1 MAKHNSEGKVAV
13 VTGAAQGIGR
23 AYALRLAEEGFAIAL
38 ADIAESSE
46 TARQISAAGGA
57 AESFRVDVSDE
68 SSVSQLRGDVLATLG
83 RCDVLVNNA
92 GVYPFQLWDE
102 IEYADWRQLISVNLD
117 SMFLMAKAF
126 TPGMRERRWGRVIN
140 QASDVFGIVIKGV
153 AHYTASKGGVI
164 GFTRALATELGD
176 QGVTVNAIAPGL
188 TRTPGTMSRQPD
200 PHSVEDPEEMV
211 AFAQGQ
217 AIPRV
222 EQPEDLAGVLAFL
235 ASEDAS
241 FVTGQTIWV
250 DGGLVRV

>member
-1 MAKHNSEGKVAV
+1 MAIHNSAGKVAV

-23 AYALRLAEEGFAIAL
+23 AYALRLAQEGYSIAIADL
-38 ADIAESSE
+38 ADSSE
-46 TARQISAAGGA
+46 TAKQINAAGGT
-57 AESFRVDVSDE
+57 AESFRVDVSDPA
-68 SSVSQLRGDVLATLG
+68 SVADLGAEVHSTMG

-92 GVYPFQLWDE
+92 GIYPFQTWDD
-102 IEYADWRQLISVNLD
+102 IEFADWRKLMSVNLD
-117 SMFLMAKAF
+117 SMFLTAKAF
-126 TPGMRERRWGRVIN
+126 TPGMRERNWGRVIN
-140 QASDVFGIVIKGV
+140 QASDVFGIVITGV

-164 GFTRALATELGD
+164 GFTRALATELGPH
-176 QGVTVNAIAPGL
+176 GITVNAIAPGL

-200 PHSVEDPEEMV
+200 PHAIDDPEEMV

-222 EQPEDLAGVLAFL
+222 ERPEDLSGVLAFL
-235 ASEDAS
+235 ASEDAG